1 MKASAT
7 RRGGLMHD
15 VTAGAHT
22 VVVDEPRDRG
32 GTDTGPTPNELLGMS
47 LASCT
52 AITIEM
58 YAGRKGWEV
67 GEVQVEVDYEL
78 DPRKGRSSYDVAV
91 KVAGDLDDEQL
102 ERIRVIA
109 GSCPVHRLLV
119 GKAEIHDRVERFP
132 TR

>member
-1 MKASAT
+1 
-7 RRGGLMHD
+7 MHD

-67 GEVQVEVDYEL
+67 GEVQVEVDYAL

-91 KVAGDLDDEQL
+91 KVAADLDDEQL

-109 GSCPVHRLLV
+109 GRCPVHRLLV
-119 GKAEIHDRVERFP
+119 GKAEIHDSVERFP